1 MWTTTRPTAEALDR
15 TDPLADLRA
24 RYDLPP
30 GLIHLDGSSGGP
42 LPRTTPD
49 RLRRFVEH
57 RRQPYTGRVC
67 GESEWRG
74 EARLAAASLAPL
86 IGAEA
91 GEITVAETASISLFN
106 TLLAAARLRPGRPI
120 LAVGRD
126 CFPADCLLAR
136 SAADFIGGRL
146 HLIRSSADLAELP
159 AGQVAVVAVSH
170 TDART
175 GGVRDAA
182 AITAEIHRAGAL
194 ALWELSG
201 SAGALDVD
209 LHGWNVD
216 FAIGSGDRYLG
227 GGSGAPAY
235 CFVADRHRHEAPKS
249 SCTATGAL
257 PSLGDGFAGS
267 LSVAEL
273 RSGLSILDGVA
284 PAALAAKAARLA
296 EVFLTRLDDFCADAQ
311 IEVVPVLEGLQ
322 RGAQISLRHDRAQRI
337 AEALYDRDVLV
348 DYAED
353 DLLKLSFAPS
363 WLRYVDAWEA
373 AEQLHATLHE
383 VG

>member
-1 MWTTTRPTAEALDR
+1 MWTTTRPTAQALDR
-15 TDPLADLRA
+15 TDPLADLRI

-42 LPRTTPD
+42 LPRTTPA

-57 RRQPYTGRVC
+57 HREPYTGHNC
-67 GESEWRG
+67 GESDWRG
-74 EARLAAASLAPL
+74 EARLAAAALAPL
-86 IGAEA
+86 IGAAA
-91 GEITVAETASISLFN
+91 GEITVVETASISLFKA
-106 TLLAAARLRPGRPI
+106 LLAAARLRPGRPI
-120 LAVGRD
+120 IAVGRD
-126 CFPADCLLAR
+126 SFPADCLLAR

-146 HLIRSSADLAELP
+146 HLVGSSDELAELP
-159 AGQVAVVAVSH
+159 ADQVAVVAVSH

-182 AITAEIHRAGAL
+182 AITAEIHRVGAL

-201 SAGALDVD
+201 SAGALEVD
-209 LHGWNVD
+209 LHGWDVD

-235 CFVADRHRHEAPKS
+235 CFVADRHRDEAPKAF
-249 SCTATGAL
+249 CTAAGAL
-257 PSLGDGFAGS
+257 HSLGDGFAGS

-273 RSGLSILDGVA
+273 RSGLSIVDGVA
-284 PAALAAKAARLA
+284 PAALAAKTARLV
-296 EVFLTRLDDFCADAQ
+296 EFFLMGLDRFCADAQ
-311 IEVVPVLEGLQ
+311 IEVVPVREGLC

-348 DYAED
+348 DYAEG
-353 DLLKLSFAPS
+353 DLLRLSFAPS
-363 WLRYVDAWEA
+363 WLRYVDVWEA
-373 AEQLHATLHE
+373 TEQLHAALHE